1 MSAHTPTPWEW
12 LIHDHSM
19 ASLGVMPD
27 PGLGNPLV
35 LCVSPCQPCMDRAEP
50 REWKWGR
57 CHTPSE
63 ADADFIVLAVNNHDA
78 LTTEVERLRTALRSA
93 STQCGNVIYNC
104 DQRPADNARHLDSWR
119 SVKEFIDT
127 ALSADAPVNAPV
139 ATGQEP

>member
-1 MSAHTPTPWEW
+1 MTNHTPTPWDW

-35 LCVSPCQPCMDRAEP
+35 LTVSPCQACADRAEP

-63 ADADFIVLAVNNHDA
+63 ADADFILTAVNNHDA
-78 LTTEVERLRTALRSA
+78 LVDHLRRLAIRACDDAALELIHRIEGDIPDPV
-93 STQCGNVIYNC
+93 STPQG
-104 DQRPADNARHLDSWR
+104 SG
-119 SVKEFIDT
+119 K
-127 ALSADAPVNAPV
+127 
-139 ATGQEP
+139 

>member
-1 MSAHTPTPWEW
+1 MAEHTPTPWDW

-35 LCVSPCQPCMDRAEP
+35 LAIGPCPACADRAQP

-63 ADADFIVLAVNNHDA
+63 ADAEFILTAVNNHDA
-78 LTTEVERLRTALRSA
+78 MVAELQRLFELYGHQATADVLGRCQI
-93 STQCGNVIYNC
+93 TI
-104 DQRPADNARHLDSWR
+104 
-119 SVKEFIDT
+119 
-127 ALSADAPVNAPV
+127 
-139 ATGQEP
+139 QEQPHD